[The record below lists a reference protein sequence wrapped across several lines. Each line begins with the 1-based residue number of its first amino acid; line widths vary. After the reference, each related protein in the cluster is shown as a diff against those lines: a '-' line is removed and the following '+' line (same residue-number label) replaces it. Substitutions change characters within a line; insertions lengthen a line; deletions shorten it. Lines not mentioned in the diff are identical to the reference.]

1 MASNVNPIPDGYST
15 VTPYL
20 CIRGAAAA
28 IEFYTQAFGA
38 SEIMRMAGPSGKV
51 GHAELQI
58 GSSRIM
64 LADEHPEM
72 GFRSPQT
79 IGGTPVTIHLYV
91 PDVDEVVK
99 RAVAAGA
106 TLTRPVKDE
115 FYGDRSGGLTDPF
128 GHSWHVST
136 HTEDLTPEEIMARAP
151 KG

>member
-1 MASNVNPIPDGYST
+1 MSDPA
-15 VTPYL
+15 
-20 CIRGAAAA
+20 
-28 IEFYTQAFGA
+28 
-38 SEIMRMAGPSGKV
+38 GKV

-72 GFRSPQT
+72 GFKSPQT
-79 IGGTPVTIHLYV
+79 IGGTPVMIHLYL

-128 GHSWHVST
+128 GHSWHVAT